1 MVIAEITVVI
11 KSIKAALNIAK
22 GMKSLNDTVVRN
34 ESVSKLLDTLI
45 SLQMQA
51 LEVQSQAQALD
62 IENFEMKRKLLEAED
77 WKKTEE
83 NYKLKDL
90 GANVYVYAY
99 NKEGDSREP
108 MHYLCPNCFSD
119 KKKSILQCKDVYDAE
134 VLYDCLA
141 CKSEIRYNSNKE
153 TSDAS
158 DPNWQDFEPI

>member
-90 GANVYVYAY
+90 GANVYVYA
-99 NKEGDSREP
+99 
-108 MHYLCPNCFSD
+108 
-119 KKKSILQCKDVYDAE
+119 
-134 VLYDCLA
+134 
-141 CKSEIRYNSNKE
+141 
-153 TSDAS
+153 
-158 DPNWQDFEPI
+158 